1 MDLVLSSKDKTSR
14 FRNSV
19 RMQHDRDHAAGEA
32 IRAVSTPLA
41 RHGYELSG
49 QSPERVVFTRPRRAL
64 FSRKQHESVALV
76 FEPEEDSTLV
86 TLEGEIQADVQRAIF
101 SAIVAAP

>member
-19 RMQHDRDHAAGEA
+19 IRPEQRADAAGEA
-32 IRAVSTPLA
+32 IKAVSAPLA

-49 QSPERVVFTRPRRAL
+49 QSPERLVFRRPRKAL
-64 FSRKQHESVALV
+64 FSQKRHESVALV
-76 FEPEEDSTLV
+76 FAEHEDGTLI
-86 TLEGEIQADVQRAIF
+86 TLEGEIQPDVQRTIF
-101 SAIVAAP
+101 SALVAN